1 MKNMKNGFKQS
12 AGSHGKFG
20 LSLACQQG
28 HWILWFVET
37 DLGSCGKGGWKNFKR
52 AALFFL

>member
-1 MKNMKNGFKQS
+1 MKNGFKQS